1 MTKAAIGKT
10 CGDGLDTGG
19 SADKLVHSQ
28 TMNIPELVAAQRGYF
43 QTGATQPAAFR
54 LEQLEHL
61 RRELEGHEAEF
72 LTALAADLGKP
83 EIEAY
88 MSESAMVL
96 SEIHHAKRHL
106 RRWMKPRSAGMPLLA
121 WPGRGRVRP
130 EPLGVALIIGPWN
143 YPVQL
148 ILAPLVAAIAA
159 GNCAIL
165 KPSEH
170 APHTAAVLTKM
181 IRSCFPANYVTAIK
195 GGRPVAEALLT
206 EKLDHIFFTGSTA
219 TGRAVMTAAAAHL
232 TPVTLELGGKSP
244 CVVCADAP
252 LQVTAR
258 RIIWG
263 KCLNA
268 GQTCVAPDY
277 LLVDRRI
284 REPLVTEMRK
294 VLHSFFG
301 EDPRTSTDYGRIIH
315 RAHFDRLLTY
325 LQDGTVLHGGQHD
338 AETLYLAPTLL
349 GNVAPDASVMQ
360 QEIFG
365 PILPVIEFDH
375 LDEAL
380 RFIRARPDPLALY
393 LFSTDKDSCRRVEME
408 TRSGGL
414 CLNDTVV
421 HLLCKNLPFGGRGDS
436 GMGAY
441 HGKTGFD
448 RFSHHKTVVQRA
460 LRPDPAF
467 RYPPAKI
474 SLAKLKRLF
483 PFLMR

>member
-1 MTKAAIGKT
+1 
-10 CGDGLDTGG
+10 
-19 SADKLVHSQ
+19 
-28 TMNIPELVAAQRGYF
+28 MNIPELVAAQRAYF

-54 LEQLEHL
+54 LEQLERL
-61 RRELEGHEAEF
+61 RREMEARESEF

-83 EIEAY
+83 EIEAWI
-88 MSESAMVL
+88 SESAMVL
-96 SEIHHAKRHL
+96 SEIRHAQRHL
-106 RRWMKPRSAGMPLLA
+106 HRWMKPRSAGVPLLA
-121 WPGRGRVRP
+121 WPGRGHLRP

-170 APHTAAVLTKM
+170 APHTAAVITKM
-181 IRSCFPANYVTAIK
+181 IRSCFPANYITVVE
-195 GGRPVAEALLT
+195 GERPAAEALLK
-206 EKLDHIFFTGSTA
+206 EKFDHIFFTGSTA
-219 TGRAVMTAAAAHL
+219 TGRAVMTAAARHL

-244 CVVCADAP
+244 CIVCADAP
-252 LQVTAR
+252 LQITAR

-284 REPLVTEMRK
+284 REPLVAELRK
-294 VLHSFFG
+294 ALQSFFG
-301 EDPRTSTDYGRIIH
+301 DDPRTSGDYGRIVH
-315 RAHFDRLLTY
+315 RAHFDRLLSF
-325 LQDGTVLHGGQHD
+325 LQDGTVLHGGESD
-338 AETLYLAPTLL
+338 ADSRYLAPTLL
-349 GNVAPDASVMQ
+349 GNVAPDAPVMQ

-365 PILPVIEFDH
+365 PILPVLEFDH

-380 RFIRARPDPLALY
+380 SFIRARPDPLALY
-393 LFSTDKDSCRRVEME
+393 LFSTDKATCRRVELE

-441 HGKTGFD
+441 HGKSGFE
-448 RFSHHKTVVQRA
+448 RFSHYKTVVHRA
-460 LRPDPAF
+460 LRPDPDF
-467 RYPPAKI
+467 RYPPAKVG
-474 SLAKLKRLF
+474 LAKLKRFF